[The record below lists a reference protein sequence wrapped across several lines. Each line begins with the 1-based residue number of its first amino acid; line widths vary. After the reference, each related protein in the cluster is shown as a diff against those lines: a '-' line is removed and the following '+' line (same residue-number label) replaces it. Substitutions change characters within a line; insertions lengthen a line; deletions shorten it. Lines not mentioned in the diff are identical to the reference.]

1 MQASLSFRKDFPIPQ
16 LYIDR
21 IRSIYKKCFP
31 FSTKEKSTSVKRKI
45 YIGILDKET
54 KKKRGEKVVFG
65 KFIFEDCQDNFC
77 RSRGV
82 LSRVVG
88 RYGNVGTGS
97 HRPPFL
103 GRL

>member
-54 KKKRGEKVVFG
+54 KKNEGKRWFLA
-65 KFIFEDCQDNFC
+65 N
-77 RSRGV
+77 
-82 LSRVVG
+82 LSLKISKITFAGLAV
-88 RYGNVGTGS
+88 Y
-97 HRPPFL
+97 
-103 GRL
+103 